1 MFKFFSI
8 RAKFLTV
15 MSALLMSCLVVYLLI
30 AVHVFKQD
38 KTELIF
44 DLNRSTVSNLSAEI
58 ETEFVG
64 IGDKFK
70 VFALTSQSKEFDKSL
85 VDTIFN
91 DRSSVVFVSLHRQG
105 EAKALKT
112 YSNKKFLDTYGLQ
125 SSFFESELPHKR
137 QVPVDDI
144 IKNGEF
150 LWNASVENGVPLIG
164 YGRSV
169 VIEDAKGLPVDQ
181 LAVIGYMQPVKT
193 LKALQMSRINEVVI
207 TDARGNLLVHSDYKT
222 LASNENLAATTLF
235 KTAADSKVNVSVAT
249 VKDEAGGESLAAFA
263 KSYQGQIYVLARA
276 SKDVA
281 FGVVYQLVA
290 RSVSFGVI
298 AITVSLLFAFL
309 LSRSLTRPISILVDG
324 MHKVSEGDLTT
335 QIDVQSKDETKLLA
349 SSFNQMITELK
360 QSRDELETIN
370 RELDQKVKDRTRQLE
385 IQNKAVKEAQEAL
398 LKTTRL
404 ASAGEIAGRAAH
416 EVLNPLTGMLTRLG
430 SLEKRVQTGVQP
442 QIDLMKDI
450 FTNWKADHDTGG
462 FEKLVTVWQQNS
474 SVNNEWNLWTEDLH
488 NLNEVQNNFSQLL
501 KSVEDDTQFL
511 LQESRRISKIVN
523 SMRKLSHLNSDIHTY
538 STRTLL
544 TDCKNIMADLFQ
556 QYDIRMVESY
566 DISADEINIDRD
578 EFIQIATNL
587 MRNSLQAMT
596 RNSLEATPQENMP
609 KEYLMRITSRVV
621 SGQVE
626 IDFTDSGTGI
636 AEEHQSLLFDSN
648 FTTKSADEGTGL
660 GLGIARRLIR
670 AHGGD
675 LEFISSV
682 PFKETT
688 FRLIIPLKTQTQ
700 EEFKVGAA

>member
-1 MFKFFSI
+1 MFNFFSI

-15 MSALLMSCLVVYLLI
+15 MSALLMSCLVIYLLI
-30 AVHVFKQD
+30 AVQVFKTD

-44 DLNRSTVSNLSAEI
+44 DLNRSMVSNLSAEI

-70 VFALTSQSKEFDKSL
+70 VFALTSSSKEFDNL
-85 VDTIFN
+85 VETIFN
-91 DRSSVVFVSLHRQG
+91 DRTSVVYVSLHRQG
-105 EAKALKT
+105 EEKALKT
-112 YSNKKFLDTYGLQ
+112 FSNKKFLATYGLQ
-125 SSFFESELPHKR
+125 TSFFESELPSQR
-137 QVPVDDI
+137 QVPLDNI
-144 IKNGEF
+144 IKYGEY

-181 LAVIGYMQPVKT
+181 MAVIGYMQPVKM
-193 LKALQMSRINEVVI
+193 LKALQSARVNELEI
-207 TDARGNLLVHSDYKT
+207 TDAHGNLLVHSDFKV
-222 LASNENLAATTLF
+222 LAANKNISSNALF

-249 VKDEAGGESLAAFA
+249 VKDENGSESLAAFA

-276 SKDVA
+276 SQEVA

-290 RSVSFGVI
+290 RSLSFGVI

-324 MHKVSEGDLTT
+324 MEKVAEGDLTT
-335 QIDVQSKDETKLLA
+335 QIDVQTKDETKWLA

-430 SLEKRVQTGVQP
+430 SLEKRVQSNVQP

-450 FTNWKADHDTGG
+450 FTNWQADHNNGG
-462 FEKLVTVWQQNS
+462 FDKLVTVWQQNS
-474 SVNNEWNLWTEDLH
+474 SVNNDWNLWTEDLH
-488 NLNEVQNNFSQLL
+488 NLNEVQNSFSQLL

-523 SMRKLSHLNSDIHTY
+523 SMRKLSHLNSEVHTY
-538 STRTLL
+538 STRVLL

-556 QYDIRMVESY
+556 QYDIRLIESY
-566 DISADEINIDRD
+566 DIGFDDINIDRD
-578 EFIQIATNL
+578 EFIQITTNL

-596 RNSLEATPQENMP
+596 HEASP
-609 KEYLMRITSRVV
+609 KSYFMKISSHIDHNQVV
-621 SGQVE
+621 

-636 AEEHQSLLFDSN
+636 AQEHQNLLFDSN

-660 GLGIARRLIR
+660 GLSIARRLIR

-675 LEFISSV
+675 LEFINSI
-682 PFKETT
+682 PFEETT

-700 EEFKVGAA
+700 EEVKVGAA